1 MIKYTA
7 PLLCFI
13 PSAWAH
19 DGHGVSGLHAH
30 ATDAWGLV
38 VGLTLAATLALW
50 LRGRK

>member
-1 MIKYTA
+1 MIKYFA
-7 PLLCFI
+7 PLLCLV

-19 DGHGVSGLHAH
+19 DGHGAHGVHSH

-38 VGLTLAATLALW
+38 VGLALAVSLAVW